1 MYDERGCE
9 KMELNQFHFYSSFIS
24 VGMGSVDACGGGF

>member
-24 VGMGSVDACGGGF
+24 VDNEISGCLQRGI